1 MRSAIQEVCR
11 EKRWNI
17 GRAHGAIGTAL
28 PRGLDLHERLE
39 EVGAAGAVTH
49 EVDCDATALRL
60 GAHGGRDRART
71 HGERARIPGNV
82 DGGAHLA
89 AEPSAISVSNASG
102 VTRPYSRP
110 SIIAAGEQAQL
121 PRQ

>member
-1 MRSAIQEVCR
+1 MRPAVQKIGR
-11 EKRWNI
+11 EERWHI
-17 GRAHGAIGTAL
+17 GRAHWAIGTAL
-28 PRGLDLHERLE
+28 PRGLHLHERLE
-39 EVGAAGAVTH
+39 EIGAAGAVANK
-49 EVDCDATALRL
+49 VQRNATALRF
-60 GAHGGRDRART
+60 GAHGSCDLART

-82 DGGAHLA
+82 NGRAHLA
-89 AEPSAISVSNASG
+89 AEPSAISASSASG

>member
-1 MRSAIQEVCR
+1 MGSAVQKVCR
-11 EKRWNI
+11 KKRWHI
-17 GRAHGAIGTAL
+17 GRAYWAIRTTL
-28 PRGLDLHERLE
+28 LRGLHLEERLE

-49 EVDCDATALRL
+49 EVECDATALRL
-60 GAHGGRDRART
+60 GANGGRNLART

-82 DGGAHLA
+82 DGSAHLA
-89 AEPSAISVSNASG
+89 AEPSAISASNASG